1 MYFTIVGAENYFDK
15 LIFLL
20 SKGKFPFQRKIA
32 FSWVNFPLSQKEICF
47 AFTDKKSSRID
58 RAGDS
63 DSVDC
68 ASESLPVQIFIEQ
81 KIAPGEKTFF
91 LNNIWPS
98 FQKWCTQDT

>member
-58 RAGDS
+58 RAGES

-68 ASESLPVQIFIEQ
+68 AFESLPVQIFYL
-81 KIAPGEKTFF
+81 KKNRARRKNFF
-91 LNNIWPS
+91 P
-98 FQKWCTQDT
+98 K

>member
-32 FSWVNFPLSQKEICF
+32 FSWVNFPLIQKEICF
-47 AFTDKKSSRID
+47 AFTEKKSSWID
-58 RAGDS
+58 RAGES

-68 ASESLPVQIFIEQ
+68 EFASLPVQIFIEQ
-81 KIAPGEKTFF
+81 KI
-91 LNNIWPS
+91 
-98 FQKWCTQDT
+98 